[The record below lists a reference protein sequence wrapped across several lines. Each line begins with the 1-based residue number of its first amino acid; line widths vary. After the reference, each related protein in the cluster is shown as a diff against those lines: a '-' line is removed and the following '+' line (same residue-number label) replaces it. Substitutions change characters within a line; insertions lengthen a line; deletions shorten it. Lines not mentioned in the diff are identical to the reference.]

1 MDLSNDLISQFVKM
15 TNDKSPTK
23 GETTVYGTAV
33 DNNGKIFVKIDGSDI
48 VTPVNTIT
56 DVKSGER
63 VIVTIK
69 NHSATITGNASSPSA
84 RTDDVKEV
92 KEEVSNVKVL
102 VADKASIGDLEAES
116 ARIDNLVADNVT
128 IKDNLTASNADI
140 DSLKASN
147 VEITEK
153 LTANEADISK
163 LKTDKL
169 DASAADIKYATIENL
184 EATNAEIHNLDVT
197 YGEFKDLTT
206 DKLTAID
213 ASIDNLE
220 TNKLSATDA
229 DIKYANIDFANI
241 GEAAIENFYAKSG
254 VIQDVVISDG
264 QVTGTLV
271 GVTIKGDLIEGG
283 TVVADKLVIKGE
295 DGLYYKL
302 NTNGETVSS
311 EQTEYNS
318 LSGTIITAKSVT
330 AEKIAVDDLVA
341 FDATIGGFNI
351 TDKAIYSGVK
361 NSVDNTTRGIYL
373 DKDGQAVFGDA
384 TNFLKYYKD
393 QNGNYKLEISAD
405 SISFGS
411 EKKSVE
417 TAINELSESTTA
429 NTEDLTNFI
438 SATNSEL
445 ENLQGQIDGSIT
457 TWFYDYEPTVENA
470 PASDWATTDL
480 KNNHLG
486 DLFYDTVT
494 GYCYRWQV
502 QDNTYSWSR
511 ITDVDV
517 TKALS
522 EAANAQDT
530 ADSKRRVF
538 VDTPTPPYDVGDLWV
553 QDSDGDIL
561 RCKTA
566 KTSSQS
572 YASSDWVKASKYT
585 DDTAA
590 NAAQDDVDALKT
602 RVTTAE
608 TNISQNSEAIEL
620 RATKK
625 ELETTNSNVTKAQDA
640 ADGAQADID
649 NLTIG
654 GRNLL
659 INTNEGA
666 RGWGMKRKDGAYTIA
681 RETMLGVKGVLI
693 DITEVSSSYSFIY
706 YYHAGIL
713 FDKIQPAT
721 EYTISFDV
729 WSSIDQNSSNISIRS
744 SNGKNVIANNTSIPA
759 ISAETWTKIE
769 AQLTTV
775 DTLPDITDQYI
786 YWTSFNQVS
795 QIKICNLKL
804 ELGNKATDWSPAPE
818 DQDSATQAVADD
830 LATNYYT
837 ITETE
842 SAISVKA
849 DEITQSVGSTY
860 TTKSEFNALDIGA
873 RNFILNSSEEK
884 NQTRET
890 TNTFIDYDFSSS
902 LLECDSESFV
912 ISYDAK
918 CETESDNM
926 TCTFYFRDDSAS
938 IVNYTSK
945 TLTANYARYSD
956 ILTFKE
962 GYSIGNI
969 VYTRFAIN
977 GGTGTVY
984 VKNVKLE
991 SGNKVTDWTPAP
1003 EDVTSEIAA
1012 VNDTIH
1018 SQRTEIIEDCESI
1031 VLSAIE
1037 TRVSSDE
1044 YAELRETVESQFTIL
1059 SDEINMKFSENSEA
1073 INTVNG
1079 ELNEQITNLYKHIS
1093 FSENGII
1100 IQSGENSVELQLD
1113 NDKGIIFSKNG
1124 QEFGSWDGTDF
1135 HTGNI
1140 VIEVNEKAQFGNF
1153 AFIPRTDGSMS
1164 FLKVKDRLL
1173 QIYQQ
1178 PQDYTGAVGETAV
1191 FNITAYGENVT
1202 YQWQYRNTNASSW
1215 TKSSMTGSTTA
1226 TLSVPIAEKRN
1237 GQQYRCIVSDAAGN
1251 QIISNSAVLHV
1262 STEEGS

>member
-1 MDLSNDLISQFVKM
+1 MGLSNDLISQFVKM

-69 NHSATITGNASSPSA
+69 NHSATITGNTSSPSA

-361 NSVDNTTRGIYL
+361 NSVDNTTRGIYQ
-373 DKDGQAVFGDA
+373 DSDGQMALGDA
-384 TNFLKYYKD
+384 SNFLKYYKD
-393 QNGNYKLEISAD
+393 TSGNYKLEISAD

-411 EKKSVE
+411 EKKSIE
-417 TAINELSESTTA
+417 TAITQA
-429 NTEDLTNFI
+429 I
-438 SATNSEL
+438 
-445 ENLQGQIDGSIT
+445 
-457 TWFYDYEPTVENA
+457 
-470 PASDWATTDL
+470 
-480 KNNHLG
+480 
-486 DLFYDTVT
+486 
-494 GYCYRWQV
+494 
-502 QDNTYSWSR
+502 
-511 ITDVDV
+511 
-517 TKALS
+517 
-522 EAANAQDT
+522 
-530 ADSKRRVF
+530 
-538 VDTPTPPYDVGDLWV
+538 
-553 QDSDGDIL
+553 
-561 RCKTA
+561 
-566 KTSSQS
+566 
-572 YASSDWVKASKYT
+572 
-585 DDTAA
+585 
-590 NAAQDDVDALKT
+590 DDVE
-602 RVTTAE
+602 V
-608 TNISQNSEAIEL
+608 
-620 RATKK
+620 
-625 ELETTNSNVTKAQDA
+625 
-640 ADGAQADID
+640 
-649 NLTIG
+649 G
-654 GRNLL
+654 GRN
-659 INTNEGA
+659 
-666 RGWGMKRKDGAYTIA
+666 
-681 RETMLGVKGVLI
+681 
-693 DITEVSSSYSFIY
+693 FI
-706 YYHAGIL
+706 I
-713 FDKIQPAT
+713 
-721 EYTISFDV
+721 
-729 WSSIDQNSSNISIRS
+729 
-744 SNGKNVIANNTSIPA
+744 
-759 ISAETWTKIE
+759 
-769 AQLTTV
+769 
-775 DTLPDITDQYI
+775 
-786 YWTSFNQVS
+786 
-795 QIKICNLKL
+795 
-804 ELGNKATDWSPAPE
+804 
-818 DQDSATQAVADD
+818 
-830 LATNYYT
+830 
-837 ITETE
+837 
-842 SAISVKA
+842 
-849 DEITQSVGSTY
+849 
-860 TTKSEFNALDIGA
+860 
-873 RNFILNSSEEK
+873 NSSEEK
-884 NQTRET
+884 SQTRET

-912 ISYDAK
+912 VSYDAK

-926 TCTFYFRDDSAS
+926 TCAFYFRDDSAS

-945 TLTANYARYSD
+945 TLTANYTRYSD

-962 GYSIGNI
+962 GYSISNI

-977 GGTGTVY
+977 SGTGTVY

-1003 EDVTSEIAA
+1003 EDITSEIAA

-1079 ELNEQITNLYKHIS
+1079 ELNKQITNLYKHIS

-1202 YQWQYRNTNASSW
+1202 YQWQYRNANASSW
-1215 TKSSMTGSTTA
+1215 TKSSMTGNTTA

-1262 STEEGS
+1262 LTEEGS